1 MARKLLPIF
10 KNHLGAVVPQQ
21 SQHEDA
27 ALSVLKK
34 DPESEDYLDRWR
46 ESWLEQSALNLPK
59 EMFAL
64 LLKTAIGGFFGDLVG
79 AVVKALW
86 PPGIPKEQRMME
98 ILIQWTKDHVDA
110 EFLKHLRET
119 VQAILDTSMRG
130 PMDDYQ
136 MCSQKVKEE
145 AKKAWFF
152 PETHFQ
158 ECLSHLDPARDF
170 ASLARNN
177 IVASSWRG
185 GRHSHLLGDVL
196 DCHEPVAGVL
206 RCNEVLR
213 DLVALESRAPARMKV
228 ANSPGRILPRR

>member
-1 MARKLLPIF
+1 MGATFLLILWLARAEATEQCNGTEVTAYLQ
-10 KNHLGAVVPQQ
+10 NHLGAAVPQQ

-79 AVVKALW
+79 AVIKALW

-145 AKKAWFF
+145 AAIW
-152 PETHFQ
+152 TG
-158 ECLSHLDPARDF
+158 
-170 ASLARNN
+170 
-177 IVASSWRG
+177 RG
-185 GRHSHLLGDVL
+185 ILPVLRATILLQA
-196 DCHEPVAGVL
+196 AGV
-206 RCNEVLR
+206 
-213 DLVALESRAPARMKV
+213 VAAFPSTW
-228 ANSPGRILPRR
+228 